1 MAVRL
6 QEKSRTRSVRIFC
19 GISLAKATNCPKMWC
34 ITHNGGLQMDTATF
48 WWIAAAALVIA
59 ELLTG
64 TIYLLAVAA
73 GGVAG
78 ALAAHAGLG
87 LTAQIAIAAV
97 VGTIT
102 TLAWHF
108 SKARQR
114 RAHVAPAHA
123 NTDVNQDIG
132 AQVMVNDW
140 QADGTAQVSY
150 RGAQWTV
157 LASQGAD
164 RSNGQH
170 RVKEVL
176 GNRLVV
182 EKI

>member
-1 MAVRL
+1 
-6 QEKSRTRSVRIFC
+6 
-19 GISLAKATNCPKMWC
+19 
-34 ITHNGGLQMDTATF
+34 MDSATF

-64 TIYLLAVAA
+64 TIYLLAVAV

-87 LTAQIAIAAV
+87 LTAQIVIAAA
-97 VGTIT
+97 VGTVT
-102 TLAWHF
+102 TLFWHF
-108 SKARQR
+108 SKVR
-114 RAHVAPAHA
+114 RSRISNVAVSS

-140 QADGTAQVSY
+140 NADGTAQVSY

-157 LASQGAD
+157 LAAQGTALA
-164 RSNGQH
+164 SGQH
-170 RVKEVL
+170 RVKEVV